1 MMNSLPLFVGLRY
14 VRARSHKFFVSFITW
29 VSLLCVC
36 LGVAALIVIL
46 SAMNGL
52 EGTLRDGLLSLSSH
66 ARIFVAPHARP
77 GELPGEQAPDW
88 GALAVKIRAMP
99 DVVSTSPA
107 IEIEALAVRKPDMLP
122 VRLRGIDPGNESE
135 KAKLGGAL
143 VEGKLSDLTP
153 GSEHVL
159 IGRNTAISLG
169 LGIGDTINV
178 LLPTTDVNGMPEPR
192 LREFVVAGVFDSNVT
207 EFDSLLI
214 AALDDVRAMLPDA
227 DARLSL
233 QVNFSDALLAP
244 ERVRA
249 LVPTLPAG
257 LEMRDWAEDHASYF
271 RAIRIEKTMV
281 AIILMLIVAVA
292 AFYLVAMLAMVVTDK
307 RTDIAILRTLGTEPR
322 QIMAV
327 FLVQGSVIA
336 WLGVLSGVLLGC
348 LVGYYAGEI
357 AAFLERLFRFEIFD
371 STVYVTSRIPSELH
385 ADQVLWV
392 AGIAMLITLAATIYP
407 AFRASRVPP
416 ADALRYE

>member
-1 MMNSLPLFVGLRY
+1 MLNSLPLFVGLRY

-66 ARIFVAPHARP
+66 ARVFVAPDAP
-77 GELPGEQAPDW
+77 APDW
-88 GALAVKIRAMP
+88 QALAAKIRATA
-99 DVVSTSPA
+99 DVVSTSPF
-107 IEIEALAVRKPDMLP
+107 IEMEALAVRKPDMLP
-122 VRLRGIDPGNESE
+122 VRLRGIDPTNASE
-135 KAKLGGAL
+135 KAKLDGAL
-143 VEGKLSDLTP
+143 VEGSLADLTS
-153 GSEHVL
+153 GSEHAL
-159 IGRNTAISLG
+159 IGRNTAITLG
-169 LGIGDTINV
+169 LGVGDTITV
-178 LLPTTDVNGMPEPR
+178 LVPTTDVNGIPEPR
-192 LREFVVAGVFDSNVT
+192 LREFTVAGVFDANVT
-207 EFDSLLI
+207 EFDALLI
-214 AALDDVRAMLPDA
+214 AALDDVRALLPSSDT
-227 DARLSL
+227 RLAL

-257 LEMRDWAEDHASYF
+257 VEMRDWAEDHASYF

-307 RTDIAILRTLGTEPR
+307 RTDIAILRTLGTSPA
-322 QIMAV
+322 QIMKV
-327 FLVQGSVIA
+327 FLIQGSVIA

-371 STVYVTSRIPSELH
+371 STVYVTSKIPSELH
-385 ADQVLWV
+385 GDQVLWI

-407 AFRASRVPP
+407 AWRASRVPP